1 MHKLAILFSLIT
13 IVSFTAC
20 KEQDEK
26 DQDLIEQY
34 IEDNNLVTEVTAEG
48 IHYIITEAGQG
59 ERPNIT
65 SIIEVHYE
73 GFTLQDEKFDSSYD
87 RGQSQEFPLA
97 NLIQGWQIGLQLI
110 EEGGSITL
118 IIPSAYAYGNNPPPG
133 GIIGRNEV
141 LLFNLELIDVL

>member
-48 IHYIITEAGQG
+48 IHYIITAEGQG
-59 ERPNIT
+59 ERPNIA
-65 SIIEVHYE
+65 SIIDVHYE

-110 EEGGSITL
+110 EEGLSL
-118 IIPSAYAYGNNPPPG
+118 IHI
-133 GIIGRNEV
+133 
-141 LLFNLELIDVL
+141 